1 MAKKAHPADAA
12 DLAKI
17 AGAKTFNVHFRTGPG
32 EKVNRTAKTLAA
44 AVRIADKL
52 GTTPGGKRPMIY
64 AVTAEGE
71 TVHVP
76 AAMIAQARDGAPA
89 PKAAAKP
96 EPAPERAATAKP
108 MGKRAAIL
116 AAAQA
121 GTIPAEPDF
130 SAPTHT
136 RFRKKL
142 AEVVAMVEAG
152 DIERLKAFAIN
163 PVSSSSKA
171 IARYRDLA
179 VIALEAKGTARPAS
193 RAEGKVIE

>member
-1 MAKKAHPADAA
+1 MAKKTHPADAA
-12 DLAKI
+12 DIAKI
-17 AGAKTFNVHFRTGPG
+17 AAAKAFNVHLRTGPG
-32 EKVNRTAKTLAA
+32 EKTNRTAKTLAA

-52 GTTPGGKRPMIY
+52 GATAGGRRPMIY

-76 AAMIAQARDGAPA
+76 AAMVAQARDGAAA
-89 PKAAAKP
+89 PKAAAAP
-96 EPAPERAATAKP
+96 EPAPEKGDRPTRAEKP
-108 MGKRAAIL
+108 VGKRAAIL

-121 GTIPAEPDF
+121 GTIPIAPDF
-130 SAPTHT
+130 SAPTHA

-152 DIERLKAFAIN
+152 NIEGLKAFTIN
-163 PVSSSSKA
+163 PVSSSPKA

-179 VIALEAKGTARPAS
+179 VIALEAKPT
-193 RAEGKVIE
+193 